1 MILCLEIFP
10 FYISILGQSR
20 KTFSVLGSGF
30 WLCVYLIKVLF
41 GKFKLS
47 PILSLVII
55 IFLFAT
61 YEDNF
66 ANYLHTSIL
75 LWIKPKSYLL
85 KHERFLQKYLWKKD
99 LNKNMFF
106 SVWVCVFCLM
116 EISGLFRMESHS
128 LILITILRVT
138 RSKFG
143 EKWTQSDG

>member
-1 MILCLEIFP
+1 MFTIQGKW
-10 FYISILGQSR
+10 YQNLGWENQY
-20 KTFSVLGSGF
+20 GSC
-30 WLCVYLIKVLF
+30 LCVYLIKVLF
-41 GKFKLS
+41 WKFKLS
-47 PILSLVII
+47 PIMSLVII
-55 IFLFAT
+55 IFLFAS

-75 LWIKPKSYLL
+75 LSIKPKSYLL
-85 KHERFLQKYLWKKD
+85 KHERFLQKYLWKMD